1 MVVLYFPFTMSKG
14 EFGLLWVSQPGSSH
28 IEDIVFGQ
36 DLKVGHKIN
45 YKQTFGTQPGY
56 KFKFG
61 R

>member
-1 MVVLYFPFTMSKG
+1 MSKG